1 MEEKETSIKKR
12 YILASVLTFL
22 LVIICAFAIHESHFV
37 STDDA
42 YVDTHAVPIAPRVS
56 GQITNVYVKD
66 NQVVKEGDLLA
77 EIDSSDYKTRVGE
90 SIAKYN
96 MAIFRQNNAKAEFN
110 AATSSI
116 NLAKADLER
125 YTVLY
130 NEGAVSKQQ
139 VDEAQTSY
147 DSAKARLTQANQ
159 NLLSVKSDRIADA
172 ELKQLAAL
180 KQQAELNLSYTK
192 IYAPQAGY
200 VTSKAIEKG
209 AYVQVGQPI
218 LVLVPSKVWV
228 VANFKENQ
236 LENMRPGQSVD
247 IKIDTYPHKIFKGK
261 VDSIQRSSGA
271 KASLFPPE
279 NAVGSFVKIVQ
290 RIPVKIVF
298 DETIDP
304 RYTIVPGMSAVPK
317 VRVK

>member
-1 MEEKETSIKKR
+1 MEETGKLIKKR
-12 YILASVLTFL
+12 YILASVLTL
-22 LVIICAFAIHESHFV
+22 LVIAVCIFAVHESHFV

-42 YVDTHAVPIAPRVS
+42 YVDTHAVPIASRVS
-56 GQITNVYVKD
+56 GQVTNVYVQD
-66 NQVVKEGDLLA
+66 NQIVKEGDLLA
-77 EIDSSDYKTRVGE
+77 EVDPSDYKARLGE
-90 SIAKYN
+90 SLAKYN
-96 MAIFRQNNAKAEFN
+96 MALCRQNNAKAEFN

-130 NEGAVSKQQ
+130 NDGAVSKQQ
-139 VDEAQTSY
+139 LDEAQTGY

-159 NLLSVKSDRIADA
+159 NLLSVKSDRVADA
-172 ELKQLAAL
+172 ELKQLSAL
-180 KQQAELNLSYTK
+180 KEQAELNLSYTK

-200 VTSKAIEKG
+200 VTGKAIEKG
-209 AYVQVGQPI
+209 AYIQVGQPI

-247 IKIDTYPHKIFKGK
+247 IKIDTYPNKVFKGK

-298 DETIDP
+298 DGPVDP